1 MSDSLNIG
9 FIGLGLIGGSIA
21 KSLKR
26 FHPQTRIFAYTRTEA
41 TLDLAVSEGI
51 VDVKCT
57 KEDEAFAS
65 CNYIFLCAPV
75 HDNISYLE
83 WLKDHMSPDC
93 IITDVGSVK
102 GEIHQAVQKL
112 GLDDHFIGGHPM
124 AGSEKTGFENATD
137 MLIENAY
144 YILTPGG
151 QIDIPRLTQF
161 MELISSLGAIPNFL
175 LYFEM

>member
-57 KEDEAFAS
+57 KEYEAFAS
-65 CNYIFLCAPV
+65 CNYIFLSRMAER
-75 HDNISYLE
+75 SYE
-83 WLKDHMSPDC
+83 P
-93 IITDVGSVK
+93 
-102 GEIHQAVQKL
+102 
-112 GLDDHFIGGHPM
+112 GLYRYGCG
-124 AGSEKTGFENATD
+124 KCK
-137 MLIENAY
+137 
-144 YILTPGG
+144 
-151 QIDIPRLTQF
+151 R
-161 MELISSLGAIPNFL
+161 
-175 LYFEM
+175 

>member
-93 IITDVGSVK
+93 IVTDVG
-102 GEIHQAVQKL
+102 
-112 GLDDHFIGGHPM
+112 FIW
-124 AGSEKTGFENATD
+124 
-137 MLIENAY
+137 
-144 YILTPGG
+144 
-151 QIDIPRLTQF
+151 RLRNWDWMTT
-161 MELISSLGAIPNFL
+161 SSADTRWPVLKKPVLKMPPIC
-175 LYFEM
+175 